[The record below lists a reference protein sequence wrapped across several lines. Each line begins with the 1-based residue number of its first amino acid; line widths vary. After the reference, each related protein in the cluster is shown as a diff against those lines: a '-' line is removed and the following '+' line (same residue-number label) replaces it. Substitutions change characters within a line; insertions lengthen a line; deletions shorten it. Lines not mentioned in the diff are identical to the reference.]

1 MNMYS
6 YQPKKNR
13 GGLKTLL
20 TVVITAVVTVVIMK
34 YVPNF
39 TNNNNKNN
47 TNNETKRLGA
57 EVENL
62 RTETSTTVQR
72 EVPTLIEEIMPSVV
86 GIGILKPDGLSI
98 FDTDTSNK
106 WGLGTGIIVSNK
118 GYILTNQ
125 HLANKKNTKV
135 IVTLYDGKTVEGKVI
150 WTESNIDLA
159 IVKVDNEN
167 LKGVKLG
174 DSSGTKVGENVLAI
188 GNPLGLEFQ
197 RTVTSGIISG
207 VDRTLRIEENNQ
219 TTFMEDLLQTDASI
233 NPGNSGGPLI
243 NSAGE
248 VIGVNTVKVTS
259 AEGIGFAVPINIV
272 KPIIEKLEAN
282 GDFTEAYLGIYAH
295 DKEVIPYMDSKIDM
309 DKGIYVVSVDSIGPC
324 GRGLAV
330 GDIITA
336 IDGVEINK
344 MVDLRAEIYKKEPG
358 DKISLT
364 ILSNR
369 KEKNINVTLGTK
381 KTTTLLK

>member
-1 MNMYS
+1 MYS
-6 YQPKKNR
+6 FKPKKNR
-13 GGLKTLL
+13 GMLKTIL
-20 TVVITAVVTVVIMK
+20 TVVVTAVVTVVIMK
-34 YVPNF
+34 YVPEF
-39 TNNNNKNN
+39 MDNNNDKN
-47 TNNETKRLGA
+47 NNETKKLGV
-57 EVENL
+57 EVKNL
-62 RTETSTTVQR
+62 GTETSPAVQND
-72 EVPTLIEEIMPSVV
+72 VTTLIEDIMPSVV

-98 FDTDTSNK
+98 FDKDTSDK

-135 IVTLYDGKTVEGKVI
+135 IVTLFDGKSVEGKVI

-159 IVKVDNEN
+159 IVKVDNED
-167 LKGVKLG
+167 LSGVKLG
-174 DSSGTKVGENVLAI
+174 DSSKTKVGESVLAI

-243 NSAGE
+243 NAAGE

-272 KPIIEKLEAN
+272 KPIIDKLEAK
-282 GDFTEAYLGIYAH
+282 GDFMEAYLGIYAH

-309 DKGIYVVSVDSIGPC
+309 DKGIYVVSVDPIGPC

-336 IDGVEINK
+336 IDNIEINK

-364 ILSNR
+364 VLSN
-369 KEKNINVTLGTK
+369 KKGKSINVTLGTK